1 MHTQLCTDIVLV
13 FDIGVAVGRLAMTV
27 VYRYFHRFFPHFF
40 PRCDL
45 FSYKEC
51 SDQKN
56 YLAKVVRSAQK
67 PRVRPLYRPRRP
79 FWGPLVAI
87 LDL

>member
-13 FDIGVAVGRLAMTV
+13 FDIFKAKRQCKHPSQSPFGGEVTVAVGRLAMTL

-40 PRCDL
+40 PRRDL

-51 SDQKN
+51 SDQKT
-56 YLAKVVRSAQK
+56 YLAKVDQSVRITMEK
-67 PRVRPLYRPRRP
+67 
-79 FWGPLVAI
+79 
-87 LDL
+87 